1 MSRKTVIMRTLFG
14 LHLRPA
20 AEIVRLSRKYRAE
33 VILNC
38 PGDCENCRHADT
50 CSIIQL
56 LLLQAKSGDKVTITA
71 DGPDENEVIDEI
83 CRVLTA
89 EGDET

>member
-1 MSRKTVIMRTLFG
+1 MSIKTIIMRTSFG

-20 AEIVRLSRKYRAE
+20 AEIVKLSKKYRAE

-56 LLLQAKSGDKVTITA
+56 LLLQAKPGDEVTITA

-83 CRVLTA
+83 SRILTA
-89 EGDET
+89 DSIGT